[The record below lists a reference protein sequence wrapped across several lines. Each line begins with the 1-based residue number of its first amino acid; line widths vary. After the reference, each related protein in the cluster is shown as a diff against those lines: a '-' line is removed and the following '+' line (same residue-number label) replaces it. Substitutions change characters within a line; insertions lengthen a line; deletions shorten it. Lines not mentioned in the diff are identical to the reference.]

1 MSDFGV
7 TCSIEEGIGKCFNLS
22 STDSNSVSVDLMDV
36 SVEENFCIA
45 SRIVFSEVMSEH
57 PQLDT
62 TKIGT
67 HHNLTRRCFKEFSV
81 LMIRRDLP

>member
-1 MSDFGV
+1 MSNFGV
-7 TCSIEEGIGKCFNLS
+7 TSSIEEGVGNCFNLS

-57 PQLDT
+57 PEFDA

-67 HHNLTRRCFKEFSV
+67 HHNLTRRCLKELPVF
-81 LMIRRDLP
+81 MIRRDLP